1 MKLLC
6 TGVFLGKCFIL
17 LSCWMGEILK
27 RGNCFLERMSHLEL
41 ELQPGIGFLRP
52 SIINHRSVF

>member
-1 MKLLC
+1 MC

-17 LSCWMGEILK
+17 SYWMGEILK
-27 RGNCFLERMSHLEL
+27 RGSCFLERMSHLEL
-41 ELQPGIGFLRP
+41 ELQPEIVFLQP